1 MQHDIQALLTQSENE
16 ETILLRSGRLLFG
29 VPTIRFFFVLSP
41 SSSLRFIRRRRH
53 RRCKRRNCSWGSSRD
68 CSRNSG
74 WTQRAPRPRCGRRDE
89 LLLRLCHAHL
99 TPHTSAFAEGQRA
112 ACSSDLHPAP
122 PAPRPNSWHRS
133 RGLRAAA
140 AARRCR
146 APWRAGHA
154 QKKLDWLAL
163 QLKTDTWVRTH
174 VLTRYVRTHDL
185 LWYFR

>member
-99 TPHTSAFAEGQRA
+99 TPHTTSSAFAEGQRA
-112 ACSSDLHPAP
+112 ACSSDLQPAP

-154 QKKLDWLAL
+154 QKKLD
-163 QLKTDTWVRTH
+163 
-174 VLTRYVRTHDL
+174 
-185 LWYFR
+185 